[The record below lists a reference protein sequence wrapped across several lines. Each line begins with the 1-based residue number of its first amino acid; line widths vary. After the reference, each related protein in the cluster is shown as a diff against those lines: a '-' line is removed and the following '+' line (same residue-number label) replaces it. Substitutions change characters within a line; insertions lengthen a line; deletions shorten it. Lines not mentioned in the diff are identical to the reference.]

1 MQGPVKVK
9 ALFLSELL
17 PETSVTWPV
26 FPYTGRTGRL
36 GHRGRGKFDLCSP
49 FLFQE
54 KTGITGEEMRQASA
68 QLAGKSILGCVG

>member
-9 ALFLSELL
+9 ALSLSELL
-17 PETSVTWPV
+17 LEISMTWSV

-36 GHRGRGKFDLCSP
+36 GHRGRGKLDLCTP
-49 FLFQE
+49 FLFQV